1 MSKNQKQTPRLKAT
15 GAQGS
20 RLPSDKDFTCSEVQL
35 DNLLS
40 EGESTGQSRPRSKDA
55 ANRGVQPFE
64 RGASR

>member
-1 MSKNQKQTPRLKAT
+1 MAKCQKQTPKLKAA

-20 RLPSDKDFTCSEVQL
+20 RSPSDKDFTCSEVQL

-40 EGESTGQSRPRSKDA
+40 EGESTGQLRPRSKDG
-55 ANRGVQPFE
+55 ANRGIQFSR